1 VDEKGQRSIELAK
14 MYFELFKHLSTLGL
28 VAAAGVVA
36 AHELG
41 VTDLAT
47 ITACLAAFSM
57 SVLICLVG
65 LLRSLDALRQGLTNF
80 HQPLYK
86 LSVWAIVALFIGAF
100 NFTAEMARI
109 PEPVQWLVLLS
120 AVVGAFFYSRRRR

>member
-1 VDEKGQRSIELAK
+1 
-14 MYFELFKHLSTLGL
+14 
-28 VAAAGVVA
+28 
-36 AHELG
+36 
-41 VTDLAT
+41 
-47 ITACLAAFSM
+47 M

-86 LSVWAIVALFIGAF
+86 LSAWSIVALFVGAF

-109 PEPVQWLVLLS
+109 PEPLQWLVLLA
-120 AVVGAFFYSRRRR
+120 AVVGAFFYLRRRR